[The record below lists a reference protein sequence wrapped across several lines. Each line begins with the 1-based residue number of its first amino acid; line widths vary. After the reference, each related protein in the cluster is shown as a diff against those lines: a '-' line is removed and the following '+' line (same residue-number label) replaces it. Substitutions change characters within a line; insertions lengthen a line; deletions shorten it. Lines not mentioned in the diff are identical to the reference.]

1 MHRGKKAQ
9 EHEIADERGCT
20 SATLGC
26 DIGFKWGEP
35 LKTYSREAEKKL
47 ECWWKEYKWKKGKG
61 QREKNISC
69 CRDL

>member
-26 DIGFKWGEP
+26 NIGSKWGE
-35 LKTYSREAEKKL
+35 LKTYSREADKKL
-47 ECWWKEYKWKKGKG
+47 
-61 QREKNISC
+61 
-69 CRDL
+69 